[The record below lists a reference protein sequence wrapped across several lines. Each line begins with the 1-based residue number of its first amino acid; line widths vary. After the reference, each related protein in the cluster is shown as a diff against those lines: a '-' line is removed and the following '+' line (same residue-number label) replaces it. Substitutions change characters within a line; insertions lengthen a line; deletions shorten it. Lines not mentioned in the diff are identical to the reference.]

1 MGLPSKRP
9 DVFPSLLA
17 RLLAASLLAAL
28 AASPAPSSA
37 AEEVWV
43 PTWTASPQPVW
54 DGTFF
59 ANPSIPPSLRN
70 QTVRQY
76 ARVSVGS
83 GRIRVVLS
91 NEYGKAPVTL
101 GAVHV
106 AMGAAHGAIVPGT
119 DKALT
124 FGGSPSVTIPP
135 GAPAVSDS
143 VDFKLPALGK
153 VAVSFFVP
161 EVAAASTWHN
171 DAQETTYLSADGNF
185 VGEARFDAA
194 QKANSR
200 IYLTKILAQ
209 AAPGTRAVVLF
220 GDSITDGD
228 GSTPNADRRWPDVL
242 AERLQKAG
250 ARVAVANQGISGCR
264 VLRDRMG
271 DNALARLDR
280 DVLAQ
285 EHADT
290 VVLMMGIN
298 DVGWPGTILVRKGE
312 AAPTAEEIIAGY
324 QQIVARAHAHGFKI
338 LGATLTPFEDAF
350 HNWMPLYGFN
360 SPEKEAKREALNRW
374 IRTSGA
380 FDGVIDFDA
389 LTRDPANPKHL
400 KAEFDSGDH
409 LHPNDAG
416 YKAMAESIDL
426 KLLGVM

>member
-1 MGLPSKRP
+1 M
-9 DVFPSLLA
+9 SLQPTRSNPFA
-17 RLLAASLLAAL
+17 RLFAAALLAAL
-28 AASPAPSSA
+28 AFSVSPAA
-37 AEEVWV
+37 AAPAAQEVWV

-76 ARVSVGS
+76 ARVSVGGS
-83 GRIRVVLS
+83 KVRVVLS

-101 GAVHV
+101 GAVHL
-106 AMGAAHGAIVPGT
+106 AMGAADGAIVPGT

-135 GAPAVSDS
+135 GAPAVSDP
-143 VDFKLPALGK
+143 VDFKLPALSK

-171 DAQETTYLSADGNF
+171 DGRETTYLSSDGNF
-185 VGEARFDAA
+185 VGETTFNAA

-200 IYLTKILAQ
+200 IYLTKLLAL
-209 AAPGTRAVVLF
+209 AAPGTRTVVLF

-228 GSTPNADRRWPDVL
+228 GSTPSADHRWPDYL

-250 ARVAVANQGISGCR
+250 AKVAVANQGISGCR

-271 DNALARLDR
+271 DNALARMDR

-285 EHADT
+285 ERADT

-298 DVGWPGTILVRKGE
+298 DVGWPGTILVPRGE
-312 AAPTAEEIIAGY
+312 AAPTPEEIIAGY
-324 QQIVARAHAHGFKI
+324 QQIIARAHSHGMKI
-338 LGATLTPFEDAF
+338 YGATLTPFDDAF

-389 LTRDPANPKHL
+389 VTRDPANPKHI
-400 KAEFDSGDH
+400 KADFDSGDH

-426 KLLGVM
+426 KLLGVK

>member
-1 MGLPSKRP
+1 MRTPPNPRN
-9 DVFPSLLA
+9 LLA
-17 RLLAASLLAAL
+17 RLLAVALLAAL
-28 AASPAPSSA
+28 AVGPSLA
-37 AEEVWV
+37 AAADEVWV

-76 ARVSVGS
+76 ARVSVG
-83 GRIRVVLS
+83 GGKVRVVLS

-101 GAVHV
+101 GAVHL
-106 AMGAAHGAIVPGT
+106 AMGAADGAIVPGT

-124 FGGSPSVTIPP
+124 FGGNPSVTIPP
-135 GAPAVSDS
+135 GAPVVSDP
-143 VDFKLPALGK
+143 VDLKLAPLSK

-161 EVAAASTWHN
+161 DVAAASTWHN
-171 DAQETTYLSADGNF
+171 DAKETTYLSGDGNF
-185 VGEARFDAA
+185 VAETRFDAA

-200 IYLTKILAQ
+200 IYLTKILAL
-209 AAPGTRAVVLF
+209 AAPGSRAVVLF

-228 GSTPNADRRWPDVL
+228 GSTPNADHRWPDYL

-250 ARVAVANQGISGCR
+250 AKVATVNQGISGCR

-271 DNALARLDR
+271 DNALARMDR

-285 EHADT
+285 ERADT

-298 DVGWPGTILVRKGE
+298 DVGWPGTILVPKGE
-312 AAPTAEEIIAGY
+312 AAPTPEEIIAGY
-324 QQIVARAHAHGFKI
+324 QQIVARAHAHGMRI
-338 LGATLTPFEDAF
+338 VGATLTPFEDAF

-360 SPEKEAKREALNRW
+360 SPEKEVKREALNKW

-400 KAEFDSGDH
+400 KPEFDSGDH

-426 KLLGVM
+426 KLLGVK